1 MTVYCKGYPVRQKN
15 GQEYS
20 VQVRGVIGDNKN
32 PIARFL
38 VIIQT
43 FDTDAVEPVKKPLQK
58 SFDECHSYNLACFGF
73 LGFVTSG
80 RIQKQLIYRSP
91 AVNRQP

>member
-1 MTVYCKGYPVRQKN
+1 VV
-15 GQEYS
+15 
-20 VQVRGVIGDNKN
+20 GDNKN

-43 FDTDAVEPVKKPLQK
+43 FDTDAVEPAKKPLQK

-73 LGFVTSG
+73 LSG
-80 RIQKQLIYRSP
+80 SLQVVESKS
-91 AVNRQP
+91 N